1 MSFARVPEMLVRH
14 GTGLRFIM
22 SFAVIKTG
30 GKQYKVQEG
39 DKLRVELLKD
49 EAGKEI
55 AFDEVLLLGNSVIEN
70 LKIGTPL
77 VNGASVTARVIEHG
91 KSDKKIVFKYSNK
104 TRYKKKKGHRQPY
117 TKIEILSISGA

>member
-1 MSFARVPEMLVRH
+1 
-14 GTGLRFIM
+14 M

-55 AFDEVLLLGNSVIEN
+55 AFEEVLLLGNSAIEN
-70 LKIGTPL
+70 LKIGAPL
-77 VNGASVTARVIEHG
+77 VNGASVTARIIEHG

-117 TKIEILSISGA
+117 TKIEILKITV

>member
-1 MSFARVPEMLVRH
+1 
-14 GTGLRFIM
+14 M

-30 GKQYKVQEG
+30 GKQYKVHEG

-49 EAGKEI
+49 EVDKEI
-55 AFDEVLLLGNSVIEN
+55 AFDEVLMVGNSAIEN
-70 LKIGTPL
+70 LKIGTPT
-77 VNGASVTARVIEHG
+77 VAGAKVTAKVIEHG

-117 TKIEILSISGA
+117 TKIEILKIAA